1 MNYIYDILVNFNE
14 KEVYDFYEWEKTDNI
29 EHLRRIPIFKVNTNT
44 LKDLKKNRVK
54 ISNDFLLR
62 LKNKTEIFCNKLIQF
77 IEYASIFT
85 DGSDLVVTEFSKD
98 GEQILKS
105 SMLLDEALD
114 ALDESDFMNEIPI
127 EYEVI
132 EKLNY
137 DEFKTRNERKIF
149 DYIKKELN
157 VLIKSK
163 NYDKL
168 KYLYFEWYNKKEK
181 NINKIIEE
189 LNNILNLEF
198 SSKHTK
204 LFELIKFSNM
214 KKQL

>member
-29 EHLRRIPIFKVNTNT
+29 EHLRRIPIFKVNTST

-85 DGSDLVVTEFSKD
+85 DGSDLVVTEFSKE

-114 ALDESDFMNEIPI
+114 ALDESDFMNETSI

-157 VLIKSK
+157 ILIKSK

-189 LNNILNLEF
+189 LNKILNLEF

>member
-29 EHLRRIPIFKVNTNT
+29 EHLRRIPIFKVNTST
-44 LKDLKKNRVK
+44 LKDFKKNRVK

-85 DGSDLVVTEFSKD
+85 DGSDLVVTEFSKE

-114 ALDESDFMNEIPI
+114 ALDESDFMNETSI

-157 VLIKSK
+157 ILIKSK

-189 LNNILNLEF
+189 LNKILNLEF

>member
-1 MNYIYDILVNFNE
+1 
-14 KEVYDFYEWEKTDNI
+14 
-29 EHLRRIPIFKVNTNT
+29 
-44 LKDLKKNRVK
+44 
-54 ISNDFLLR
+54 
-62 LKNKTEIFCNKLIQF
+62 
-77 IEYASIFT
+77 
-85 DGSDLVVTEFSKD
+85 
-98 GEQILKS
+98 
-105 SMLLDEALD
+105 MLLDEALD

>member
-85 DGSDLVVTEFSKD
+85 DGSDLVVTEFSKE

-105 SMLLDEALD
+105 SMLLDESLD
-114 ALDESDFMNEIPI
+114 ALDESDFMNETSI

-157 VLIKSK
+157 ILIKSK

>member
-85 DGSDLVVTEFSKD
+85 DGSDLVVTEFSKE

-105 SMLLDEALD
+105 SMLLDESLD
-114 ALDESDFMNEIPI
+114 ALDESDFMNETSI
-127 EYEVI
+127 EYEVK

-157 VLIKSK
+157 ILIKSK